1 MMLFPTCY
9 DTCLSQNPLLLSFSF
24 VPPWKVC
31 CPTSLR
37 TSGGLASFGW
47 WKRLV
52 CFFPPCQTCS
62 HWVREHAT
70 TEEKHII
77 FYTYICICKIFLR
90 SFLTMI
96 YYHLTLIWLGT
107 LPVTNRS
114 FPSIYS
120 PIYTL
125 LRPLLVSG
133 DSINQ
138 REERAIRLLQPP
150 PPPSPPRTIVPS
162 TLIHSLSSSSSS
174 DTTNMCPM
182 LYFAFEALLLTSVWC
197 SASLAYHKSCCQK
210 HKECS
215 IELDWFWV

>member
-1 MMLFPTCY
+1 MLFPTCY

-77 FYTYICICKIFLR
+77 LYTYICICKIFLR

-125 LRPLLVSG
+125 LRPLLVSR

-138 REERAIRLLQPP
+138 REGEPYAYYSLLLHHHQEPLFRLHWYIL
-150 PPPSPPRTIVPS
+150 SPPLHHQTPQTCVLCS
-162 TLIHSLSSSSSS
+162 TLHLKPCSWHRS
-174 DTTNMCPM
+174 DARHLWHTIKVVAKNTKNAP
-182 LYFAFEALLLTSVWC
+182 LNWIDFGV
-197 SASLAYHKSCCQK
+197 
-210 HKECS
+210 
-215 IELDWFWV
+215 